1 MYPHG
6 LFGLEALQLLIT
18 PIAIFGILF
27 FIFYIRQ
34 DGVRTGRTVVLL
46 LLIFVVALLG
56 AKLFSL
62 YVRGW
67 EPYNPWSF
75 ELRGGWRYPGAVVAI
90 LLLGPLLKRWILP
103 ELPLAR
109 FLDVL
114 AITVCFAFALER
126 FSCFMNGCCTG
137 IRCTGFFCLSYAPGS
152 QVWYTQLQH
161 GLLSSPSL
169 PSLPVLPLH
178 FLFMAASFSVGL
190 FLMWFDDRRSFNGQ
204 IALLFLVL
212 HDGAKGL
219 LESFREPYI
228 PQLQMTSLL
237 TSAAGLVALLIILRW
252 RRGRP
257 DSGRPDSSGHPG
269 EGRPDAGRP
278 DSIGR
283 A

>member
-1 MYPHG
+1 MYPSG
-6 LFGLEALQLLIT
+6 LFGIDALRLLIS

-27 FIFYIRQ
+27 FILYLRQEGIRTARA
-34 DGVRTGRTVVLL
+34 VILL
-46 LLIFVVALLG
+46 LSICVAALLG

-67 EPYNPWSF
+67 EPYTPLAA
-75 ELRGGWRYPGAVVAI
+75 ELSGGLRYPGALLAM
-90 LLLGPLLKRWILP
+90 LLLSPVLKRWILP

-114 AITVCFAFALER
+114 AITVCFAFALVR

-137 IRCTGFFCLSYAPGS
+137 QQCTAFYCLSYAPGS
-152 QVWYTQLQH
+152 QVWYEQLQH
-161 GLLSSPSL
+161 GLLGSASL

-178 FLFMAASFSVGL
+178 FLFMAASLSVGL
-190 FLMWFDDRRSFNGQ
+190 FLMWFDGRRSFNGQ

-219 LESFREPYI
+219 LETFREPYVA
-228 PQLQMTSLL
+228 QLQITSLL

-252 RRGRP
+252 RKGRSASLA
-257 DSGRPDSSGHPG
+257 DHSAQRES
-269 EGRPDAGRP
+269 A
-278 DSIGR
+278 
-283 A
+283 